1 MLIIPYFYHPLS
13 PKTTPDITHI
23 FFSCTTPVTS
33 IFPYQPTPSALNHN
47 LPHAKNSGRL
57 LASWSGNTLWALRAS
72 FEIRR
77 LRRLS
82 RGSADPREYS
92 RSWRLA
98 QSCPAHVARPGS
110 QESAASLFTTL
121 TSTPGNSQ
129 PSYTYS

>member
-1 MLIIPYFYHPLS
+1 MISHFYHLLS
-13 PKTTPDITHI
+13 PKTASDRAHT
-23 FFSCTTPVTS
+23 FFSYAPHNIS
-33 IFPYQPTPSALNHN
+33 PPLPANPFRSQPHT
-47 LPHAKNSGRL
+47 LPTQKNSGRL

-92 RSWRLA
+92 RSWRLV

-110 QESAASLFTTL
+110 QEYAASLL
-121 TSTPGNSQ
+121 PQQTSLTPGNSQ